1 MKDANNVSKG
11 FGFVCFHDSLDA
23 LKALQENQV
32 NGLYV
37 AEALTKE

>member
-1 MKDANNVSKG
+1 
-11 FGFVCFHDSLDA
+11 
-23 LKALQENQV
+23 V